1 MRGMISIVD
10 RTTGRTSV
18 KPSDT
23 PTFDLP
29 PDFDRQSGT
38 AAVDIRSHAHYSS
51 VNGKDVSLAI
61 HSRPLSWRVRGE
73 DCLVASGTH
82 AATSLHPRTFKLCAV
97 RSE

>member
-1 MRGMISIVD
+1 MRGMISIVN

-29 PDFDRQSGT
+29 PDFDRQTGT
-38 AAVDIRSHAHYSS
+38 AAVDAQSHAHYSS
-51 VNGKDVSLAI
+51 TNGGTVSLAI

-73 DCLVASGTH
+73 DCLVASDAQ
-82 AATSLHPRTFKLCAV
+82 AATPLHRRTFKLCAV
-97 RSE
+97 KPD

>member
-10 RTTGRTSV
+10 RITGRVSV

-29 PDFDRQSGT
+29 ADFDRESGT

-51 VNGKDVSLAI
+51 VNGKDVSSPI
-61 HSRPLSWRVRGE
+61 HARPLSWRVRGE
-73 DCLVASGTH
+73 DCLVASGAH
-82 AATSLHPRTFKLCAV
+82 AATQAHPRTFKLCAV